1 MAVLRRRVKN
11 CPMKTILLA
20 ICIALGLAS
29 LHGCNAT
36 TGGPQTRSQA
46 SAPFPYNSP
55 Y

>member
-1 MAVLRRRVKN
+1 MAVSRRWVEN
-11 CPMKTILLA
+11 CSMKAILLA
-20 ICIALGLAS
+20 LCVALALAS

-36 TGGPQTRSQA
+36 TGGPQVRSQA